1 MDAVSLLEGSSLRAF
16 LIGRGWVW
24 PGLETCH
31 LFGLTLLMGTLVIV
45 DLRILGFAPQLPL
58 AGAHSLIPL
67 AVLGG
72 AINGATGAML
82 VLGDPAHFLGN
93 PVFQMKMVLVASAG
107 LNAVMFNTWLRA
119 QITDGVVGPWAK
131 ASAALSLALWVAVTL
146 AARFIA
152 YVE

>member
-1 MDAVSLLEGSSLRAF
+1 MDAVSFLEGSSLRAA

-24 PGLETCH
+24 PALETCH

-45 DLRILGFAPQLPL
+45 DLRILGFAPHLPL
-58 AGAHSLIPL
+58 AAAQTLIPL
-67 AVLGG
+67 AVLGVS
-72 AINGATGAML
+72 INGVTGAML

-93 PVFQMKMVLVASAG
+93 PVFQMKMALIAVAG
-107 LNAVMFNTWLRA
+107 FNAVYFNIWLRG
-119 QITDGVVGPWAK
+119 QITTGVAGPAVK
-131 ASAALSLALWVAVTL
+131 ASAALSLALWGAVTL